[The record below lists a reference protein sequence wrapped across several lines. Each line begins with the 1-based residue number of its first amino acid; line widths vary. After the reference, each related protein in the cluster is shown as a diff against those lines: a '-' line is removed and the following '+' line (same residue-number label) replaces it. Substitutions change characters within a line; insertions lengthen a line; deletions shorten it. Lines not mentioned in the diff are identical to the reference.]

1 LTAIAAN
8 SGEIMIDNTYEQGL
22 DAVITLLGNGC
33 RAKQQTL
40 AKTDFRKLAIDY
52 TEQSAVPLN

>member
-1 LTAIAAN
+1 MN
-8 SGEIMIDNTYEQGL
+8 DNTYEQGL

-33 RAKQQTL
+33 RAEQQTL
-40 AKTDFRKLAIDY
+40 AKTDFRKLAIDC